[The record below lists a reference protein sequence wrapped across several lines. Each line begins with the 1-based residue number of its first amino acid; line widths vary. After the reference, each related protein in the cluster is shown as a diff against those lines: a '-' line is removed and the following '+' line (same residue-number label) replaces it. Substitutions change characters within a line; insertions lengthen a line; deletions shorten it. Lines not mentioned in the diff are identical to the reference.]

1 MKTAIEK
8 KILLFGD
15 LLEMVQTLQ
24 GKKKVVV
31 QSHGI
36 YDLVHPGIIMHLN
49 QAREQGDI
57 LVVTVIRD
65 KDVRRGPARP
75 IFTEDLRAYN
85 AASCMQVDYV
95 AIVDDA
101 EPFECVKKLKPD
113 VFAKGQSFR
122 ERHEKINAELFKEE
136 KELYFGQSRM
146 HETNG
151 FSFSSSH
158 IVNNFLDIYSPETKQ
173 FIKEFNGKYGFDYIA
188 DRINALSSMKVLLI
202 GDGII
207 DEYFY
212 TEPMGRS
219 AKANLVVNR
228 YLSHEAF
235 AGGAFAIANHLA
247 SFCGEVHLMSL
258 IGELDTREEFIRQ
271 SLKPNVE
278 VELFTR
284 SDTTTVI
291 KKRYLQQHNKQKLF
305 EVNYL
310 HDVSISG
317 DLEKRIIDYLKKQ
330 ILNYDVVLISDFG
343 HGFITENIVNCIK
356 ESGVKFGV
364 NAQTNG
370 ANVGFNLITKYRD
383 PFFVCL
389 DEAEVRLATQER
401 FMDVEEI
408 IPVIAK
414 NISAQ
419 NMIVTRGSKGSV
431 GLDADRTVNMTPI
444 FSSKVV
450 DTVGAGDAFFAY
462 TFPCLASGM
471 PMDAVSFVGNAVGA
485 LAVQI
490 LGNKKAVEKYELFEF
505 IHAILK

>member
-1 MKTAIEK
+1 METAIEK

-65 KDVRRGPARP
+65 KDIRRGPARP

-85 AASCMQVDYV
+85 AASCAQVDYV

-113 VFAKGQSFR
+113 VFARGQSFR
-122 ERHEKINAELFKEE
+122 ERHEKINAELFKKE
-136 KELYFGQSRM
+136 KELYFGQIRT

-158 IVNNFLDIYSPETKQ
+158 IVNNFLDIYPPETKQ

-188 DRINALSSMKVLLI
+188 GRINALSGMKVLLI

-235 AGGAFAIANHLA
+235 
-247 SFCGEVHLMSL
+247 
-258 IGELDTREEFIRQ
+258 T
-271 SLKPNVE
+271 
-278 VELFTR
+278 
-284 SDTTTVI
+284 
-291 KKRYLQQHNKQKLF
+291 
-305 EVNYL
+305 
-310 HDVSISG
+310 
-317 DLEKRIIDYLKKQ
+317 
-330 ILNYDVVLISDFG
+330 
-343 HGFITENIVNCIK
+343 
-356 ESGVKFGV
+356 VKFIQFLV
-364 NAQTNG
+364 LTYH
-370 ANVGFNLITKYRD
+370 L
-383 PFFVCL
+383 P
-389 DEAEVRLATQER
+389 
-401 FMDVEEI
+401 
-408 IPVIAK
+408 
-414 NISAQ
+414 
-419 NMIVTRGSKGSV
+419 
-431 GLDADRTVNMTPI
+431 
-444 FSSKVV
+444 
-450 DTVGAGDAFFAY
+450 
-462 TFPCLASGM
+462 
-471 PMDAVSFVGNAVGA
+471 
-485 LAVQI
+485 
-490 LGNKKAVEKYELFEF
+490 
-505 IHAILK
+505 H

>member
-1 MKTAIEK
+1 
-8 KILLFGD
+8 
-15 LLEMVQTLQ
+15 
-24 GKKKVVV
+24 
-31 QSHGI
+31 
-36 YDLVHPGIIMHLN
+36 
-49 QAREQGDI
+49 
-57 LVVTVIRD
+57 
-65 KDVRRGPARP
+65 
-75 IFTEDLRAYN
+75 
-85 AASCMQVDYV
+85 
-95 AIVDDA
+95 
-101 EPFECVKKLKPD
+101 
-113 VFAKGQSFR
+113 
-122 ERHEKINAELFKEE
+122 
-136 KELYFGQSRM
+136 
-146 HETNG
+146 
-151 FSFSSSH
+151 
-158 IVNNFLDIYSPETKQ
+158 
-173 FIKEFNGKYGFDYIA
+173 
-188 DRINALSSMKVLLI
+188 MKVLLV

-247 SFCGEVHLMSL
+247 SFCGKVHLMSL
-258 IGELDTREEFIRQ
+258 IGEQDTREEFIRQ

-278 VELFTR
+278 VELFSRT
-284 SDTTTVI
+284 DTTTVI
-291 KKRYLQQHNKQKLF
+291 KKRYLQQHNNQKLF

-310 HDVSISG
+310 HDAYING
-317 DLEKRIIDYLKKQ
+317 GLEKKIIAHLKKQ
-330 ILNYDVVLISDFG
+330 MPKYDIVLISDFG
-343 HGFITENIVNCIK
+343 HGFITRDIVNCIK
-356 ESGVKFGV
+356 ESGKKFGV

-389 DEAEVRLATQER
+389 DEPEVRLATQER

-408 IPVIAK
+408 LPVIGK
-414 NISAQ
+414 NINAQ
-419 NMIVTRGSKGSV
+419 NMIVTRGRKGSV
-431 GLDADRTVNMTPI
+431 GIDRDGTINVTPI

-490 LGNKKAVEKYELFEF
+490 LGNKKAVEKHELLEF
-505 IHAILK
+505 IHAVLK